1 LNGTPDK
8 LSAADAPIIAG
19 MSGSISGSTE
29 STVAITCT
37 SL

>member
-1 LNGTPDK
+1 LNGTPDSI
-8 LSAADAPIIAG
+8 SAAEAPIIAG

-29 STVAITCT
+29 RTVAITCT